1 MPTAKFRQDTIRA
14 LQYSGSDN
22 SQCIYWDSNLP
33 GFGVRVFPNARKSFV
48 CSYRVQ
54 GRKRLATLGRT
65 DVLTLEQA
73 RKKARGYLVQVA
85 EGEDPKAQ
93 DELETASA
101 TVKRLSE
108 IYIER
113 HAKIKKRSWRD
124 DQSYLIR
131 YVIPKLGSRL
141 ASTITSADV
150 ASLHAKI
157 GEKHRYAANRA
168 IEVVRKMYNLAGKW
182 HVVPAGTLNPAAGIE
197 RFHEERRRRFVTAE
211 EMPRLAKA
219 IDSES
224 NPFIR
229 NALWLL
235 LLTGLRRNELL
246 KSQWADIDWKQRT
259 RKLVML
265 TRMVGAGYKNR
276 HATWCFGCR
285 SRQGVSSIR
294 HSNSP
299 PGILG
304 QDQGGI

>member
-1 MPTAKFRQDTIRA
+1 
-14 LQYSGSDN
+14 
-22 SQCIYWDSNLP
+22 
-33 GFGVRVFPNARKSFV
+33 
-48 CSYRVQ
+48 
-54 GRKRLATLGRT
+54 
-65 DVLTLEQA
+65 
-73 RKKARGYLVQVA
+73 
-85 EGEDPKAQ
+85 
-93 DELETASA
+93 
-101 TVKRLSE
+101 
-108 IYIER
+108 
-113 HAKIKKRSWRD
+113 
-124 DQSYLIR
+124 
-131 YVIPKLGSRL
+131 
-141 ASTITSADV
+141 
-150 ASLHAKI
+150 
-157 GEKHRYAANRA
+157 
-168 IEVVRKMYNLAGKW
+168 MYNLAGKW